1 MVQEVGETRDAIIEK
16 DEETIEKIVLA
27 NQARK
32 TPYWIVLFAKPL
44 KQNYQ
49 GKPILAKHIKAY
61 ATKPKSQ
68 VGMVIGKVDN
78 SKGEISWET
87 NMPQVPFDFDALKNY
102 GAKPC
107 DDVVIETTS
116 IAGAYLTQ

>member
-16 DEETIEKIVLA
+16 DEEIIGKIVST
-27 NQARK
+27 NQSRK

-44 KQNYQ
+44 KQTYQ
-49 GKPILAKHIKAY
+49 GKPILARHIKAY
-61 ATKPKSQ
+61 SSKPKSQ
-68 VGMVIGKVDN
+68 VGMIIGKVDN

-87 NMPQVPFDFDALKNY
+87 NMPQNPFDFDALRIF

-116 IAGAYLTQ
+116 LAGAYLTQ